1 VPQLHLER
9 RHRLRS
15 SEEFASGIY
24 LTDGCRL
31 FRVVSRLAWKGKYAL
46 ASLEDCLTLD
56 VTPYSADEL
65 FAMRLQLVVTAGEL
79 APT

>member
-9 RHRLRS
+9 GHRLRS
-15 SEEFASGIY
+15 PEDFVPGIY

-31 FRVVSRLAWKGKYAL
+31 FRVVSRLARKGEYAL
-46 ASLEDCLTLD
+46 SSLEDCLTLD
-56 VTPYSADEL
+56 VTSYSADEL
-65 FAMRLQLVVTAGEL
+65 FAMRLHLVVAAGEL

>member
-1 VPQLHLER
+1 M
-9 RHRLRS
+9 RS
-15 SEEFASGIY
+15 PEEFVPGIY

-31 FRVVSRLAWKGKYAL
+31 FRIVARLVRKDEYSL

-56 VTPYSADEL
+56 VASYSADEL
-65 FAMRLQLVVTAGEL
+65 FAMRLRLVVAAGEL